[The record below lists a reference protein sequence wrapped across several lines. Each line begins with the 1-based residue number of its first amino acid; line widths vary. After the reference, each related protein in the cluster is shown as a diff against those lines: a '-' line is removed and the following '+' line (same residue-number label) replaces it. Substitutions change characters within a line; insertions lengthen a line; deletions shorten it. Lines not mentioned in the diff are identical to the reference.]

1 MQLDREKQRQV
12 WERVRGGNAMPP
24 LREGPL
30 GQLEALARENGAVLW
45 KLSRQLG
52 GKQGE
57 RLRRLSQEQ
66 TRLAGAVRGI
76 GALRGEAPARSTA
89 PAGKE
94 QPRKLLAQCLGRAV
108 EFHLECAHRSADP
121 DRGPVFAALARQ
133 AADQAVGI
141 AEVLGELEK

>member
-24 LREGPL
+24 LKEDPVGK
-30 GQLEALARENGAVLW
+30 LEALARENGAVLS

-57 RLRRLSQEQ
+57 KLRKLSQEQ
-66 TRLAGAVRGI
+66 IRLASAVRGM
-76 GALRGEAPARSTA
+76 GYLRGEGPGRSPV

-94 QPRKLLAQCLGRAV
+94 QPRKLLAECLGRAV
-108 EFHLECAHRSADP
+108 EFHLECAHRATDP
-121 DRGPVFAALARQ
+121 EQGPVFAALARQ
-133 AADQAVGI
+133 SADQAVGM
-141 AEVLGELEK
+141 AEVLGEL